1 MRAKLTS
8 SAKATLRKASR
19 EAVEGSLSYLKRHF
33 KHARWVGTGNRYRT
47 NTTERIHADTRP
59 GRGLNHFQL
68 TQYIAA
74 SAPLHCADGWSLLGR
89 AIDCHARRD
98 HDSARHFAYYAELRA
113 AVSLLAAEG
122 VAIFRSDHFVVKKP
136 KQCGK
141 FGGGG
146 THAITWKALEYWA
159 ELKRSADLIGSSI
172 RVNGITL
179 EEWLENFPVH
189 GSLRAVGK
197 KWLRTWGLDL
207 RLLSGDQ
214 DIRNEASY
222 RPTKLTERLMLDAE
236 DSADFICAVW
246 SLCEPSAH
254 APFSN
259 LDRHLLRLALEETFY
274 SVRGTTAAAN
284 APQFRSDVTGML
296 SQILSDP
303 ATRHKWLSF
312 LIRTSEPHDP
322 VILSEARKTDQID
335 APRQHLQ
342 MISRAALLLRVASA
356 ANSRLMQE
364 AHVSGAD
371 VKFWWSAMGEE
382 RGLWMKGKQPT
393 NLTDL
398 WADVEAAVKNIA
410 EWKAK
415 TATADRGFV
424 QWRQE
429 HSYDISVLGGC
440 ERIALWGLEL

>member
-1 MRAKLTS
+1 MRSKLPS
-8 SAKATLRKASR
+8 SAKATLKKASR
-19 EAVEGSLSYLKRHF
+19 EAVEESLSYLKRHF

-47 NTTERIHADTRP
+47 NTTERIYADTRP
-59 GRGLNHFQL
+59 GQSLNHFQL

-122 VAIFRSDHFVVKKP
+122 VAIFRSNHFVVEKL

-141 FGGGG
+141 FGGR
-146 THAITWKALEYWA
+146 THEVTWQALEYWA
-159 ELKRSADLIGSSI
+159 ELKRSSDLIGSSI

-179 EEWLENFPVH
+179 EEWLEHFPVH
-189 GSLRAVGK
+189 SSLRAVGR

-207 RLLSGDQ
+207 RLLSEDQ

-222 RPTKLTERLMLDAE
+222 RPTKLNERPMLDAE

-254 APFSN
+254 APFNN
-259 LDRHLLRLALEETFY
+259 LDRHLLRLALEETFHG
-274 SVRGTTAAAN
+274 VRGTTAAAN
-284 APQFRSDVTGML
+284 APQFKTDVAGML

-303 ATRHKWLSF
+303 AAQHEWLNFLTRAA
-312 LIRTSEPHDP
+312 EPRDP
-322 VILSEARKTDQID
+322 VILSEARQTDQIE

-342 MISRAALLLRVASA
+342 MISRAALLLRVATA
-356 ANSRLMQE
+356 ANLRLMQE
-364 AHVSGAD
+364 AHVSGKD
-371 VKFWWSAMGEE
+371 VKFWWSAIGEE
-382 RGLWMKGKQPT
+382 RGLWMGGKQPT

-398 WADVEAAVKNIA
+398 WADVEAAVKNIT
-410 EWKAK
+410 EWKTK
-415 TATADRGFV
+415 TAAADRGFV
-424 QWRQE
+424 QWRQDR
-429 HSYDISVLGGC
+429 SYDISVLGGC

>member
-1 MRAKLTS
+1 
-8 SAKATLRKASR
+8 
-19 EAVEGSLSYLKRHF
+19 
-33 KHARWVGTGNRYRT
+33 
-47 NTTERIHADTRP
+47 
-59 GRGLNHFQL
+59 
-68 TQYIAA
+68 
-74 SAPLHCADGWSLLGR
+74 
-89 AIDCHARRD
+89 
-98 HDSARHFAYYAELRA
+98 
-113 AVSLLAAEG
+113 
-122 VAIFRSDHFVVKKP
+122 VVKKP